1 MIDDATLAQHRA
13 ADPAI
18 STWLSANAG
27 SGKTKVLIDRVAR
40 LLLSGVSPQYILCLT
55 YTKAAA
61 TEMQN
66 RLFERLGAWAMMPE
80 PALRAA
86 LTDLG
91 HGDGAPLA
99 AADLAHAR
107 QLFAR
112 AIESPG
118 GLRIQ
123 TIHSFCATLL
133 RRFPLEAGVSPAF
146 QEMDDRAAKLLREDI
161 IEEMAQTLAPDIVR
175 DVARYH
181 SGSDFHGL
189 MASVAGQADG
199 FARPLTLAQA
209 KELFGLSGNETEAG
223 LVDQV
228 LMGDG
233 ERIVDALVP
242 YLWAAK
248 AKQGTESNDHKAAKA
263 LENLDFDARST
274 SLMSKLE
281 KVFLYGKDAKTN
293 GPFTAK
299 IDAFPTK
306 DTRNALP
313 VALRAQMEDLMRR
326 VETARPQRIALFAA
340 QKTAALHAF
349 AGEFLPLYARA
360 KAARGLLDFDD
371 LISRAIHLLTDRS
384 VAAWVLFRLDGG
396 IDHILVDEA
405 QDTSPRQWQVIE
417 LLAAEF
423 TTGEG
428 AQMRPRT
435 LFVVGDKKQS
445 IYSFQGADTA
455 VFDEKQRLFKEK
467 FDAVGLP
474 LIPAELQYSFRSS
487 PAILR
492 VVDNIFS
499 TRYPAAMGP
508 IVNHLAHHSDMAGRV
523 DLWSVEEEVEKP
535 DPIDPTD
542 TTPRV
547 TNASAQW
554 KLAQKVAEA
563 IRAILSKGTIIPT
576 KSGIRAARAG
586 DVLVL
591 VQRRSAIFHHII
603 RACKKLDLPIAGADR
618 LRLGG
623 EMAVRDLTALLAFL
637 ATPED
642 DLSLAAA
649 LRSPLL
655 GLSEAQLFDLAAGT
669 RGYLWE
675 QLRGSHHIQILD
687 VLTDLRNQSDYL
699 RPYDLL
705 ERLLTRFDGRRRLI
719 ARLGAEA
726 EEGIDELL
734 SQALAF
740 EVGQIPSLT
749 GFLLWLEGDDVTVK
763 RQMDTAGDQ
772 IRVMTV
778 HGAKGLEAPIVI
790 LPDCADRQP
799 REKGEII
806 ALKGGLAWRTN
817 ADDSPA
823 QIADATARNAQAS
836 EDERLR
842 LLYVALTR
850 AQSWLIVA
858 AAGKV
863 SKPETWHN
871 LVRQGMDAAGSA
883 AISGKVLRHEFGQ
896 WPQLGAAESSAEE
909 TPPILPDWAQSKVAT
924 IARDALPFAP
934 SRLTGA
940 KTVAGDTQGDPD
952 ALDYGTAVHLLLEH
966 LPGLPQSDWPD
977 VAARLAPDAAAY
989 AEALSVLNAPHLADV
1004 FAQGL
1009 PEVTLT
1015 APMDKGRLLGVIDRL
1030 IVTENRVMAIDF
1042 KTNSIVP
1049 ASHAGVPTGL
1059 LAQMGAYLGALQ
1071 QIYPNHSIDIA
1082 ILWTRTAT
1090 LMPLDHD
1097 IMKQAFARAAV
1108 S

>member
-1 MIDDATLAQHRA
+1 MGNDATLAQHRA
-13 ADPAI
+13 ADPAS

-40 LLLSGVSPQYILCLT
+40 LLLSGVSPQHILCLT

-66 RLFERLGAWAMMPE
+66 RLFQRLGEWAMMPE
-80 PALRAA
+80 PALRDALAA
-86 LTDLG
+86 LG
-91 HGDGAPLA
+91 HAEEKVLA
-99 AADLAHAR
+99 APDLAHAR

-146 QEMDDRAAKLLREDI
+146 QEMDDRAAKLLRDEI
-161 IEEMAQTLAPDIVR
+161 IEEMAQGLAPGAVR
-175 DVARYH
+175 DVARFH

-189 MASVAGQADG
+189 MTAIAREGNG
-199 FARPLTLAQA
+199 FAKPLSLDAA
-209 KELFGLSGNETEAG
+209 KQMFGLSGNETEAG
-223 LVDQV
+223 LIDQV

-233 ERIVDALVP
+233 ARIVSALLP
-242 YLWAAK
+242 YLKTGSA
-248 AKQGTESNDHKAAKA
+248 NDLK
-263 LENLDFDARST
+263 DA
-274 SLMSKLE
+274 SKLE
-281 KVFLYGKDAKTN
+281 RLNFMSENMSLIRGLESVFLYGDSAAA
-293 GPFTAK
+293 PFGAR
-299 IDAFPTK
+299 IDRFPTK
-306 DTRNALP
+306 PTRKSMPPELS
-313 VALRAQMEDLMRR
+313 AQLDAFMHR
-326 VETARPQRIALFAA
+326 VQSARPQRIALFAA
-340 QKTAALHAF
+340 QKTAALHQF
-349 AGEFLPLYARA
+349 AAHFLPLYNSA
-360 KAARGLLDFDD
+360 KATRGMLDFDD
-371 LISRAIHLLTDRS
+371 LIARAIHLLTDRS

-405 QDTSPRQWQVIE
+405 QDTSPQQWQVIE

-423 TTGEG
+423 TAGAG
-428 AQMRPRT
+428 AQTRPRT

-445 IYSFQGADTA
+445 IYSFQGADSA
-455 VFDEKQRLFKEK
+455 VFDAKKREFGAK
-467 FDAVGLP
+467 FSAAGLRFDGQ
-474 LIPAELQYSFRSS
+474 ELQHSFRSS

-492 VVDNIFS
+492 VVDDIFH
-499 TRYPAAMGP
+499 TRFPRALGD
-508 IVNHLAHHSDMAGRV
+508 IVQHKAFHEAMAGRV
-523 DLWSVEEEVEKP
+523 DLWPVVEDVEKP

-542 TTPRV
+542 TAPRLA
-547 TNASAQW
+547 NASAQW
-554 KLAQKVAEA
+554 ELAQKVAEA
-563 IRAILSKGTIIPT
+563 IRAILSKGTVIPT
-576 KSGIRAARAG
+576 KSGNRTAQAG

-591 VQRRSAIFHHII
+591 VQRRSDIFHHII

-655 GLSEAQLFDLAAGT
+655 GLSEAQLFDLAAGK

-675 QLRGSHHIQILD
+675 RLRASAHLGVLEI
-687 VLTDLRNQSDYL
+687 LTDLRNQSDYL

-705 ERLLTRFDGRRRLI
+705 ERLLTRHDGRRRLI

-740 EVGQIPSLT
+740 EVGEIPSLT
-749 GFLLWLEGDDVTVK
+749 GFLLWLEGDDVTIK
-763 RQMDTAGDQ
+763 RQMDSAGNQ

-790 LPDCADRQP
+790 LPDCADRNP
-799 REKGEII
+799 RARDEIV
-806 ALKGGLAWRTN
+806 ALQDGLAWRTN
-817 ADDSPA
+817 AEDSPPE
-823 QIADATARNAQAS
+823 IAAATALSNEAS
-836 EDERLR
+836 AEERLR

-858 AAGKV
+858 AAGKIV
-863 SKPETWHN
+863 GEQTWYN
-871 LVRQGMDAAGSA
+871 LVRQGMQAAGCTA
-883 AISGKVLRHEFGQ
+883 VAGGVLRHEFGD
-896 WPQLGAAESSAEE
+896 WPQTGAVEHAE
-909 TPPILPDWAQSKVAT
+909 TVPDVPLPEWAHHHAAPL
-924 IARDALPFAP
+924 ARAPQPFAP

-940 KTVAGDTQGDPD
+940 KTVAGEGVGDAD
-952 ALDYGTAVHLLLEH
+952 ALGYGSAVHLLLEH
-966 LPGLPQSDWPD
+966 LPHMPQADWPSI
-977 VAARLAPDAAAY
+977 AARIPFGPQALG
-989 AEALSVLNAPHLADV
+989 EAQSVLTAPHLSAI

-1009 PEVTLT
+1009 PEVALS
-1015 APMDKGRLLGVIDRL
+1015 APLDKGRMLGVIDRL
-1030 IVTENRVMAIDF
+1030 LVEGGRVLAVDF
-1042 KTNSIVP
+1042 KTNTMIPHSPADVP
-1049 ASHAGVPTGL
+1049 EGL
-1059 LAQMGAYLGALQ
+1059 LAQMGAYAEALA
-1071 QIYPNHSIDIA
+1071 QIYPSHPIEIA
-1082 ILWTRTAT
+1082 ILWTKTAT
-1090 LMPLDHD
+1090 LMPLDPD
-1097 IMKQAFARAAV
+1097 IMRAALGRAAI

>member
-1 MIDDATLAQHRA
+1 MINDATLAQHNA
-13 ADPAI
+13 ANPAT

-40 LLLSGVSPQYILCLT
+40 LLLSGVSPQHILCLT

-80 PALRAA
+80 PALRTA
-86 LTDLG
+86 LKDLG

-146 QEMDDRAAKLLREDI
+146 QEMDDRAARILREDI
-161 IEEMAQTLAPDIVR
+161 IEEMAQTLAPDSVR
-175 DVARYH
+175 DVARHY

-189 MASVAGQADG
+189 MAAIAGEADG

-209 KELFGLSGNETEAG
+209 KQMFGLSGNETEAG

-233 ERIVDALVP
+233 ARVVSALLP
-242 YLWAAK
+242 YLK
-248 AKQGTESNDHKAAKA
+248 AGSVTDVKAADKLGA
-263 LENLDFDARST
+263 IDLSRQKTSVLAGLES
-274 SLMSKLE
+274 
-281 KVFLYGKDAKTN
+281 VFLYGESAAKAFGAKTD
-293 GPFTAK
+293 K
-299 IDAFPTK
+299 FPTK
-306 DTRNALP
+306 ATRTALP
-313 VALRAQMEDLMRR
+313 PEFSAQLDAFMLR
-326 VETARPQRIALFAA
+326 VEAARPQRIALSAA

-349 AGEFLPLYARA
+349 AGQFLPLYARA
-360 KAARGLLDFDD
+360 KTARGLLDFDD
-371 LISRAIHLLTDRS
+371 LISRAIYLLTDRS

-423 TTGEG
+423 TSGQG
-428 AQMRPRT
+428 AQTRPRT

-487 PAILR
+487 PAVLQ
-492 VVDNIFS
+492 VVDNIFH

-508 IVNHLAHHSDMAGRV
+508 IVQHLAHHSDMAGRV
-523 DLWSVEEEVEKP
+523 DLWPVIEDVDKP

-542 TTPRV
+542 ITPRV
-547 TNASAQW
+547 ASASAQW
-554 KLAQKVAEA
+554 ELAQKVAEA

-655 GLSEAQLFDLAAGT
+655 GLSEAQLFDLASGP

-675 QLRGSHHIQILD
+675 KLRGSDHAQILEI
-687 VLTDLRNQSDYL
+687 LTDLRNQSDYL
-699 RPYDLL
+699 RPYDVL
-705 ERLLTRFDGRRRLI
+705 ERLLTRHDGRRRLI

-726 EEGIDELL
+726 QEGIDELL

-749 GFLLWLEGDDVTVK
+749 GFLLWLEGDDVTIK

-799 REKGEII
+799 RERGEII
-806 ALKGGLAWRTN
+806 PLAGGLAWRTN

-871 LVRQGMDAAGSA
+871 LVRQGMEAAGST
-883 AISGKVLRHEFGQ
+883 AISGGVVRHEYGQ
-896 WPQLGAAESSAEE
+896 WPQAGAAQIDAADA
-909 TPPILPDWAQSKVAT
+909 PAILPDWAQTKTAPM
-924 IARDALPFAP
+924 AREALPFAP

-940 KTVAGDTQGDPD
+940 KTVIGDTQGDPD
-952 ALDYGTAVHLLLEH
+952 ALDYGSAVHLMLEH
-966 LPGLPQSDWPD
+966 LPDLPQTDWPSI
-977 VAARLAPDAAAY
+977 AARLCPDTAAY
-989 AEALSVLNAPHLADV
+989 AEALSVLNAPHLANV

-1015 APMDKGRLLGVIDRL
+1015 APMDKGQMLGVIDRL
-1030 IVTENRVMAIDF
+1030 IVTENRVLAIDF
-1042 KTNSIVP
+1042 KTNSVVP
-1049 ASHAGVPTGL
+1049 ASAADVPMGL
-1059 LAQMGAYLGALQ
+1059 LAQMGAYLGSLQ
-1071 QIYPNHSIDIA
+1071 QIYPNHRIEIA
-1082 ILWTRTAT
+1082 VLWTKNAT

-1097 IMKQAFARAAV
+1097 MMKQAFARA
-1108 S
+1108 SIS

>member
-1 MIDDATLAQHRA
+1 MTNDATLAQHRA
-13 ADPAI
+13 ANPAT

-40 LLLSGVSPQYILCLT
+40 LLLSGVSPQHILCLT

-91 HGDGAPLA
+91 HSDGQPLA
-99 AADLAHAR
+99 ATDLAHAR

-146 QEMDDRAAKLLREDI
+146 TEMDDRAARILREDI
-161 IEEMAQTLAPDIVR
+161 IEEMAQSLAPDAVR
-175 DVARYH
+175 EVARYH

-189 MASVAGQADG
+189 MAAIAGEADG

-209 KELFGLSGNETEAG
+209 KQMFGLSGNETEAG
-223 LVDQV
+223 LVDHV
-228 LMGDG
+228 LMGEG
-233 ERIVDALVP
+233 AAVVAGILP
-242 YLWAAK
+242 YLK
-248 AKQGTESNDHKAAKA
+248 AGSKTDVKAAEKLGEVDFA
-263 LENLDFDARST
+263 RQTMSVLLGLES
-274 SLMSKLE
+274 
-281 KVFLYGKDAKTN
+281 VFLYGDSAARPFGAKTDRF
-293 GPFTAK
+293 PTIATRA
-299 IDAFPTK
+299 AFPQNLSVQL
-306 DTRNALP
+306 DA
-313 VALRAQMEDLMRR
+313 LMRR
-326 VETARPQRIALFAA
+326 VEAARPQRIALSAA

-349 AGEFLPLYARA
+349 AGQFLPLYARA

-371 LISRAIHLLTDRS
+371 LISRAIHLLTDHS

-423 TTGEG
+423 TSGAG
-428 AQMRPRT
+428 AQTRPRT

-455 VFDEKQRLFKEK
+455 VFDEKQQHFKQK
-467 FDAVGLP
+467 FAAASLP
-474 LIPAELQYSFRSS
+474 FAPAELQHSFRSS
-487 PAILR
+487 PAILQ

-508 IVNHLAHHSDMAGRV
+508 IVQHLAHHSDMAGRV
-523 DLWSVEEEVEKP
+523 DLWPVMEEVEKP
-535 DPIDPTD
+535 DPIIPTD

-547 TNASAQW
+547 ASASAQW
-554 KLAQKVAEA
+554 QLAQKVAEA
-563 IRAILSKGTIIPT
+563 IRAILSKGTLIPT
-576 KSGIRAARAG
+576 KSGIRGARAG

-655 GLSEAQLFDLAAGT
+655 GLSEGQLFDLAAGP

-675 QLRGSHHIQILD
+675 KLRGSNHAQILEI
-687 VLTDLRNQSDYL
+687 LTDLRDQSDYL

-705 ERLLTRFDGRRRLI
+705 ERLLTRHDGRRRLI
-719 ARLGAEA
+719 ARLGPEA

-763 RQMDTAGDQ
+763 RQMDTAGEQ

-790 LPDCADRQP
+790 LPDCADRHP
-799 REKGEII
+799 RERGEIVR
-806 ALKGGLAWRTN
+806 LDGGLAWRTN
-817 ADDSPA
+817 ADDSPD
-823 QIADATARNAQAS
+823 QIANATARSAQAS

-871 LVRQGMDAAGSA
+871 LVRQGMEAAGSMP
-883 AISGKVLRHEFGQ
+883 ISGGVLRHEFGQ
-896 WPQLGAAESSAEE
+896 WPLIGPAEQPAPLTAA
-909 TPPILPDWAQSKVAT
+909 ILPDWAQSKVTPLPRA
-924 IARDALPFAP
+924 ALPFAP
-934 SRLTGA
+934 SRLSGA
-940 KTVAGDTQGDPD
+940 KTVAGDAQGDPD
-952 ALDYGTAVHLLLEH
+952 ALDYGSAVHLMLEH
-966 LPGLPQSDWPD
+966 LPQSPPKDWPSI
-977 VAARLAPDAAAY
+977 AARLSPLTAAY
-989 AEALSVLNAPHLADV
+989 DEALMVLNTPDLAEI
-1004 FAQGL
+1004 FGNGL

-1015 APMDKGRLLGVIDRL
+1015 APLDKGQMLGVIDRL
-1030 IVTENRVMAIDF
+1030 IVTKTHVLAVDF
-1042 KTNSIVP
+1042 KTNRVVP
-1049 ASHAGVPTGL
+1049 SSPDEVPKGL

-1071 QIYPNHSIDIA
+1071 QIYPSHSIDIA
-1082 ILWTRTAT
+1082 LLWTKTAS
-1090 LMPLDHD
+1090 LMLLDHA
-1097 IMKQAFARAAV
+1097 KLQQALAEASV

>member
-1 MIDDATLAQHRA
+1 MINDATLAQHNA
-13 ADPAI
+13 ANPAT

-40 LLLSGVSPQYILCLT
+40 LLLSGVSPQHILCLT

-80 PALRAA
+80 PALRTA
-86 LTDLG
+86 LKDLG

-146 QEMDDRAAKLLREDI
+146 QEMDDRAARILREDI
-161 IEEMAQTLAPDIVR
+161 IEEMAQTLAPDSVR
-175 DVARYH
+175 DVARHY

-189 MASVAGQADG
+189 MAAIAGEADG

-209 KELFGLSGNETEAG
+209 KQMFGLSGNETEAG

-233 ERIVDALVP
+233 ARVVSALLP
-242 YLWAAK
+242 YLK
-248 AKQGTESNDHKAAKA
+248 AGSVTDVKAADKLGA
-263 LENLDFDARST
+263 IDLSRQKTSVLAGLES
-274 SLMSKLE
+274 
-281 KVFLYGKDAKTN
+281 VFLYGESAAKAFGAKTD
-293 GPFTAK
+293 K
-299 IDAFPTK
+299 FPTK
-306 DTRNALP
+306 ATRTALP
-313 VALRAQMEDLMRR
+313 PELSAQLDAFMLR
-326 VETARPQRIALFAA
+326 VEAARPQRIALSAA

-349 AGEFLPLYARA
+349 AGQFLPLYARA
-360 KAARGLLDFDD
+360 KTARGLLDFDD
-371 LISRAIHLLTDRS
+371 LISRAIYLLTDRS

-423 TTGEG
+423 TSGQG
-428 AQMRPRT
+428 AQTRPRT

-487 PAILR
+487 PAVLQ
-492 VVDNIFS
+492 VVDNIFH

-508 IVNHLAHHSDMAGRV
+508 IVQHLAHHSDMAGRV
-523 DLWSVEEEVEKP
+523 DLWPVIEDVDKP

-542 TTPRV
+542 ITPRV
-547 TNASAQW
+547 ASASAQW
-554 KLAQKVAEA
+554 ELAQKVAEA

-655 GLSEAQLFDLAAGT
+655 GLSEAQLFDLASGP

-675 QLRGSHHIQILD
+675 KLRGSDHAQILEI
-687 VLTDLRNQSDYL
+687 LTDLRNQSDYL
-699 RPYDLL
+699 RPYDVL
-705 ERLLTRFDGRRRLI
+705 ERLLTRHDGRRRLI

-726 EEGIDELL
+726 QEGIDELL

-749 GFLLWLEGDDVTVK
+749 GFLLWLEGDDVTIK

-799 REKGEII
+799 RERGEII
-806 ALKGGLAWRTN
+806 PLAGGLAWRTN

-871 LVRQGMDAAGSA
+871 LVRQGMEAAGST
-883 AISGKVLRHEFGQ
+883 AISGGVVRHEYGQ
-896 WPQLGAAESSAEE
+896 WPQAGTAQMDAAAA
-909 TPPILPDWAQSKVAT
+909 PAALPDWAQTKTAPVA
-924 IARDALPFAP
+924 REALPFAP

-940 KTVAGDTQGDPD
+940 KTVIGDTQGDPD
-952 ALDYGTAVHLLLEH
+952 ALDYGSAVHLMLEH
-966 LPGLPQSDWPD
+966 LPDLPQTDWPSI
-977 VAARLAPDAAAY
+977 AARLCPDTAAY

-1009 PEVTLT
+1009 SEVTLT
-1015 APMDKGRLLGVIDRL
+1015 APMDKGQMLGVIDRL
-1030 IVTENRVMAIDF
+1030 IVTENRVLAIDF
-1042 KTNSIVP
+1042 KTNSVVP
-1049 ASHAGVPTGL
+1049 ASAADVPMGL
-1059 LAQMGAYLGALQ
+1059 LAQMGAYLGSLQ
-1071 QIYPNHSIDIA
+1071 QIYPNHRIEIA
-1082 ILWTRTAT
+1082 VLWTKNAT

-1097 IMKQAFARAAV
+1097 MMQQAFARA
-1108 S
+1108 SIS

>member
-1 MIDDATLAQHRA
+1 MINDATLAQHNA
-13 ADPAI
+13 ANPAT

-40 LLLSGVSPQYILCLT
+40 LLLSGVSPQHILCLT

-80 PALRAA
+80 PALRTA
-86 LTDLG
+86 LKDLG

-146 QEMDDRAAKLLREDI
+146 QEMDDRAARILREDI
-161 IEEMAQTLAPDIVR
+161 IEEMAQTLAPDSVR
-175 DVARYH
+175 DVARHY

-189 MASVAGQADG
+189 MAAIAGEADG

-209 KELFGLSGNETEAG
+209 KQMFGLSGNETEAG

-233 ERIVDALVP
+233 ARVVSALLP
-242 YLWAAK
+242 YLK
-248 AKQGTESNDHKAAKA
+248 AGSVTDVKAADKLGA
-263 LENLDFDARST
+263 IDLSRQKTSVLARLES
-274 SLMSKLE
+274 
-281 KVFLYGKDAKTN
+281 VFLYGESAAKAFGAKTD
-293 GPFTAK
+293 K
-299 IDAFPTK
+299 FPTK
-306 DTRNALP
+306 ATRTALP
-313 VALRAQMEDLMRR
+313 PELSAQLDAFMLR
-326 VETARPQRIALFAA
+326 VEAARPQRIALSAA

-349 AGEFLPLYARA
+349 AGQFLPLYARA
-360 KAARGLLDFDD
+360 KTARGLLDFDD
-371 LISRAIHLLTDRS
+371 LISRAIYLLTDRS

-423 TTGEG
+423 TSGQG
-428 AQMRPRT
+428 AQTRPRT

-455 VFDEKQRLFKEK
+455 VFDEKQHLFKEK

-487 PAILR
+487 PAVLQ
-492 VVDNIFS
+492 VVDNIFH

-523 DLWSVEEEVEKP
+523 DLWPVIEDVDKP

-542 TTPRV
+542 ITPRV
-547 TNASAQW
+547 ASASAQW
-554 KLAQKVAEA
+554 ELAQKVAEA

-655 GLSEAQLFDLAAGT
+655 GLSEAQLFVLASGP

-675 QLRGSHHIQILD
+675 KLRGSDHAQILEI
-687 VLTDLRNQSDYL
+687 LTDLRNQSDYL
-699 RPYDLL
+699 RPYDVL
-705 ERLLTRFDGRRRLI
+705 ERLLTRHDGRRRLI

-726 EEGIDELL
+726 QEGIDELL

-799 REKGEII
+799 RERGEII
-806 ALKGGLAWRTN
+806 PLAGGLAWRTN

-842 LLYVALTR
+842 LL
-850 AQSWLIVA
+850 
-858 AAGKV
+858 
-863 SKPETWHN
+863 
-871 LVRQGMDAAGSA
+871 
-883 AISGKVLRHEFGQ
+883 
-896 WPQLGAAESSAEE
+896 
-909 TPPILPDWAQSKVAT
+909 
-924 IARDALPFAP
+924 
-934 SRLTGA
+934 
-940 KTVAGDTQGDPD
+940 
-952 ALDYGTAVHLLLEH
+952 
-966 LPGLPQSDWPD
+966 
-977 VAARLAPDAAAY
+977 
-989 AEALSVLNAPHLADV
+989 
-1004 FAQGL
+1004 
-1009 PEVTLT
+1009 
-1015 APMDKGRLLGVIDRL
+1015 
-1030 IVTENRVMAIDF
+1030 
-1042 KTNSIVP
+1042 
-1049 ASHAGVPTGL
+1049 
-1059 LAQMGAYLGALQ
+1059 
-1071 QIYPNHSIDIA
+1071 
-1082 ILWTRTAT
+1082 
-1090 LMPLDHD
+1090 
-1097 IMKQAFARAAV
+1097 
-1108 S
+1108 

>member
-1 MIDDATLAQHRA
+1 MINDATLAQHRA
-13 ADPAI
+13 ANPAT

-40 LLLSGVSPQYILCLT
+40 LLLSGVSPQHILCLT

-161 IEEMAQTLAPDIVR
+161 IEEMAQTLAPDTIR
-175 DVARYH
+175 DIARYH
-181 SGSDFHGL
+181 SGTDFHGL
-189 MASVAGQADG
+189 MAAVAGEAEG
-199 FARPLTLAQA
+199 FAQPLTLAQA
-209 KELFGLSGNETEAG
+209 KQMFGLTGNETEAG

-233 ERIVDALVP
+233 PRIVSALLP
-242 YLWAAK
+242 YLQAGSITDVK
-248 AKQGTESNDHKAAKA
+248 AGDKLGGVDLLRHKMSVLAGLES
-263 LENLDFDARST
+263 
-274 SLMSKLE
+274 
-281 KVFLYGKDAKTN
+281 VFLYGESAAKAY
-293 GPFTAK
+293 GAK
-299 IDAFPTK
+299 IDKFPTK
-306 DTRNALP
+306 ATRTALP
-313 VALRAQMEDLMRR
+313 RGLSAQLDAFMLR
-326 VETARPQRIALFAA
+326 VEAARPQRIALFAA
-340 QKTAALHAF
+340 QKTAALHTF
-349 AGEFLPLYARA
+349 TGQFLPLYARA

-371 LISRAIHLLTDRS
+371 LISRAIHLLTDHS

-423 TTGEG
+423 TTGAG
-428 AQMRPRT
+428 AQTRPRT

-487 PAILR
+487 PAVLR
-492 VVDNIFS
+492 VVDNIFH
-499 TRYPAAMGP
+499 TRYPTAMGP
-508 IVNHLAHHSDMAGRV
+508 IVQHLAHHSEMAGRV
-523 DLWSVEEEVEKP
+523 DLWPVIEDVEKP

-547 TNASAQW
+547 ANASAQW
-554 KLAQKVAEA
+554 ELAQKVAEA
-563 IRAILSKGTIIPT
+563 IRAILAKGTIIPT

-655 GLSEAQLFDLAAGT
+655 GLSEAQLFDLASGP

-675 QLRGSHHIQILD
+675 KLRGSDHAQILEI
-687 VLTDLRNQSDYL
+687 LTDLRNQSDYL
-699 RPYDLL
+699 RPYDVL
-705 ERLLTRFDGRRRLI
+705 ERLLTRHDGRRRLI

-790 LPDCADRQP
+790 LPDCANRNT
-799 REKGEII
+799 REGGEII
-806 ALKGGLAWRTN
+806 PLAGGLAWRTN

-823 QIADATARNAQAS
+823 QIAEATARNAQAS

-871 LVRQGMDAAGSA
+871 LVRQGMDAAGSI
-883 AISGKVLRHEFGQ
+883 AISGGVLRHEFGQ
-896 WPQLGAAESSAEE
+896 WPQLGAVQSSAADA
-909 TPPILPDWAQSKVAT
+909 PAILPDWAQSKVAPM
-924 IARDALPFAP
+924 AREALPFAP

-952 ALDYGTAVHLLLEH
+952 ALDYGTAVHLMLEH
-966 LPGLPQSDWPD
+966 LPHLPQSDWPD
-977 VAARLAPDAAAY
+977 VAARLSPDAAAY

-1015 APMDKGRLLGVIDRL
+1015 APMDKGQMLGVIDRL
-1030 IVTENRVMAIDF
+1030 IVTENRLLAVDF
-1042 KTNSIVP
+1042 KTNSVVP
-1049 ASHAGVPTGL
+1049 ANPADVPTGL

-1071 QIYPNHSIDIA
+1071 QIYPNHRIEIA

-1097 IMKQAFARAAV
+1097 IMSRAFARAAV

>member
-40 LLLSGVSPQYILCLT
+40 LLLSGISPQYILCLT

-123 TIHSFCATLL
+123 TIHSFCAMLL

-146 QEMDDRAAKLLREDI
+146 QEMDDRAARILREDI
-161 IEEMAQTLAPDIVR
+161 IEEMAQTLAPDNVR

-189 MASVAGQADG
+189 MAAIAGQADG
-199 FARPLTLAQA
+199 FAKPLTLAQA
-209 KELFGLSGNETEAG
+209 KQMFGLSGNETEAG

-233 ERIVDALVP
+233 ARIVSALVP
-242 YLWAAK
+242 YLRA
-248 AKQGTESNDHKAAKA
+248 GSITDVKAADKFA
-263 LENLDFDARST
+263 TIDLSRQNTAVLAGLES
-274 SLMSKLE
+274 
-281 KVFLYGKDAKTN
+281 VFLYGESAAKAFGAKTD
-293 GPFTAK
+293 K
-299 IDAFPTK
+299 FPTK
-306 DTRNALP
+306 ATRNALP
-313 VALRAQMEDLMRR
+313 PELSAHLDAFMLR
-326 VETARPQRIALFAA
+326 VEAARPQRIALFAA

-349 AGEFLPLYARA
+349 AGQFLPLYARA

-371 LISRAIHLLTDRS
+371 LISRAIHLLTDHT

-405 QDTSPRQWQVIE
+405 QDTSPRQWKVIE

-428 AQMRPRT
+428 AQTRPRT

-523 DLWSVEEEVEKP
+523 DLWSVEKEVEKP

-799 REKGEII
+799 RERGEII

-823 QIADATARNAQAS
+823 QIADATARSAQAS

-896 WPQLGAAESSAEE
+896 WPQLGAAESSAAE
-909 TPPILPDWAQSKVAT
+909 TPAILPDWAQSKVAT
-924 IARDALPFAP
+924 IARDAMPFAP
-934 SRLTGA
+934 SRLTGV

-966 LPGLPQSDWPD
+966 LPCLPQSDWPD
-977 VAARLAPDAAAY
+977 AAARLAPDAAAY

-1004 FAQGL
+1004 FVQGL
-1009 PEVTLT
+1009 SEVTLT
-1015 APMDKGRLLGVIDRL
+1015 APMDKGQLLGVIDRL

-1049 ASHAGVPTGL
+1049 ASHAGVPMGL

-1097 IMKQAFARAAV
+1097 IMKQSFARATV